1 MSDLLK
7 NDDLRQLVAAIVLSN
22 PPLAESGPMTV
33 PVQREYVLR
42 CICPRPFLRNYHFDD
57 LSVGEDNIEA
67 SDVQSEEKLE
77 ESPLVVCR
85 MYAGFKKSTVRFALV
100 LAESEF

>member
-1 MSDLLK
+1 
-7 NDDLRQLVAAIVLSN
+7 
-22 PPLAESGPMTV
+22 MTV

-42 CICPRPFLRNYHFDD
+42 CICPRPFLREYYGDSAFEEDG
-57 LSVGEDNIEA
+57 GETSYAQPD
-67 SDVQSEEKLE
+67 EELE

-85 MYAGFKKSTVRFALV
+85 MYAAFKKRTVRFALV